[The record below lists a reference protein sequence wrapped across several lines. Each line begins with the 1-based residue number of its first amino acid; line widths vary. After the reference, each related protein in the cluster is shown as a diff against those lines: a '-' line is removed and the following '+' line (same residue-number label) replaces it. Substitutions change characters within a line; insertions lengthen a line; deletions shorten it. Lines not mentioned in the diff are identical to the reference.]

1 MGSDVPAVTE
11 VKHSAITTSDQA
23 NALFADSLSKL
34 QRKDFAG
41 AKQELDDCVSWGN
54 KANNRDFQINSLW
67 LRGITEVD
75 LQPPG
80 TGSQPAEADFK
91 RAANLAKGLPN
102 FDLVRFGELEQ
113 ERGVNLENLNQMPQ
127 AISAFKEGAAMLSKD
142 PQLAN
147 PLSPATFKQVE
158 LLHDIGTADN
168 QSGSFND
175 AVINLTKAASIVRG
189 QMRVQL
195 SPSAQFKQE
204 QSTFGEIVTELK
216 SSYDSLGQ
224 DGLAKVTELIKNFE
238 AAEKTALNGKS

>member
-1 MGSDVPAVTE
+1 
-11 VKHSAITTSDQA
+11 
-23 NALFADSLSKL
+23 
-34 QRKDFAG
+34 
-41 AKQELDDCVSWGN
+41 
-54 KANNRDFQINSLW
+54 
-67 LRGITEVD
+67 
-75 LQPPG
+75 
-80 TGSQPAEADFK
+80 
-91 RAANLAKGLPN
+91 
-102 FDLVRFGELEQ
+102 
-113 ERGVNLENLNQMPQ
+113 
-127 AISAFKEGAAMLSKD
+127 MLSKD

-175 AVINLTKAASIVRG
+175 AVTNLTKAASIVRG

-195 SPSAQFKQE
+195 SPSPQFKQE

-238 AAEKTALNGKS
+238 AAEKTASNGKT